1 MNYILMLVSP
11 IFLHRELVV
20 AIATNGAAAAFGGS
34 SRPDTGEGTSLVN
47 TATFLLPID
56 YPRVL

>member
-34 SRPDTGEGTSLVN
+34 IADRTPG
-47 TATFLLPID
+47 
-56 YPRVL
+56 RVQVS